1 MTADYANCFVLVD
14 FAEIIIS
21 KSSAKYRDMK
31 FYVEKQLEWSHTATT
46 TTTAWNEM
54 DLKLIQTES
63 TLWFYRNEEK
73 NHFLRQFTFR
83 TSTMCSNWTP
93 KWFMSHATWNIRQ
106 MKLSAHKEFS
116 FEHRKK
122 RTSNSPVT
130 VIFIRMRKIWPHRS
144 TLKRENKTENKTC
157 CTIFNLWVIS
167 MHSNINQCSIRSE
180 HELM

>member
-1 MTADYANCFVLVD
+1 MNGKVLIIFIFMTADYANCFVLVD

-106 MKLSAHKEFS
+106 MKLSTHKKCLFEQKKKELPIHRSQLYS
-116 FEHRKK
+116 FECEKSDHIARHWREKTK
-122 RTSNSPVT
+122 
-130 VIFIRMRKIWPHRS
+130 
-144 TLKRENKTENKTC
+144 LKTKHVAQFLIC
-157 CTIFNLWVIS
+157 GWFQCTPI
-167 MHSNINQCSIRSE
+167 
-180 HELM
+180 